1 MGVIVSFDFAAFSAS
16 YPEFA
21 YIGQTTAT
29 NYFNMAT
36 VLHANDGSGPVPNA
50 TIQTTLLNALVAHL
64 ASIYSGVQG
73 EEPSPL
79 VGRIANATQGSVS
92 VGMQNDYAPGTVQW
106 YQQTKYGSM
115 YWAMTSAYR
124 RALYVPGPFRNMN
137 PWRNGWGAQPY
148 FPLPGPN

>member
-21 YIGQTTAT
+21 YIGEPTAT

-64 ASIYSGVQG
+64 SQIYSG
-73 EEPSPL
+73 
-79 VGRIANATQGSVS
+79 TQGRGAKPAS
-92 VGMQNDYAPGTVQW
+92 
-106 YQQTKYGSM
+106 
-115 YWAMTSAYR
+115 WAYPERDA
-124 RALYVPGPFRNMN
+124 G
-137 PWRNGWGAQPY
+137 
-148 FPLPGPN
+148 

>member
-1 MGVIVSFDFAAFSAS
+1 MGVVVAFSFTAFS
-16 YPEFA
+16 QAYPEFN
-21 YIGQTTAT
+21 YIGSATAT

-64 ASIYSGVQG
+64 AQIYSGTQG

-79 VGRIANATQGSVS
+79 VGRIQNATQGSVS
-92 VGMQNDYAPGTVQW
+92 VGTQNDYGPGTVQW

-124 RALYVPGPFRNMN
+124 QALYVPGPFRNMN
-137 PWRNGWGAQPY
+137 PWWFRGTPY
-148 FPLPGPN
+148 FPGPGPN

>member
-1 MGVIVSFDFAAFSAS
+1 MGVIVSFDFAAFSAA

-21 YIGQTTAT
+21 YIGAPTAT

-137 PWRNGWGAQPY
+137 PWGGRGGRPY

>member
-1 MGVIVSFDFAAFSAS
+1 MGVVVSFDFTAFSAS

-21 YIGQTTAT
+21 YIGAPTAT
-29 NYFNMAT
+29 QYFNMAT

-64 ASIYSGVQG
+64 AQIYSGTQG

-79 VGRIANATQGSVS
+79 VGRIQNATQGSVS
-92 VGMQNDYAPGTVQW
+92 VGTQNDYGPGTVQW

-124 RALYVPGPFRNMN
+124 RGLYVPGPFRNMN
-137 PWRNGWGAQPY
+137 PWGFGGRPF